1 MTVLCSHQVVLLPG
15 VVVRGQSDAG
25 VGDTRLLRQANLR
38 TKSSRKLRIPTAAG
52 KILFVRVTMVSSFP
66 T

>member
-1 MTVLCSHQVVLLPG
+1 MTVLCSHQVVLLPR

-25 VGDTRLLRQANLR
+25 IGDTRLLRQANLR
-38 TKSSRKLRIPTAAG
+38 TKSSRKLRIPTLQENFICESNDG
-52 KILFVRVTMVSSFP
+52 KFIP